1 MVGRGTAPLRWWEH
15 YGRKNPP
22 AYRKQV
28 APEIGAGAKDL
39 MARMG
44 HSSPRAALIEEDTID
59 ESDIAI
65 AQWVQKR

>member
-1 MVGRGTAPLRWWEH
+1 
-15 YGRKNPP
+15 
-22 AYRKQV
+22 V